1 MAGSSAPFLLYSHS
15 GERRFRKPR
24 ILYRQNEIEVNA
36 MFFVF
41 N

>member
-1 MAGSSAPFLLYSHS
+1 LIPV
-15 GERRFRKPR
+15 EQRFRKPR